1 MSNEEKTNVV
11 EKSGL
16 ATAGLVLGIIGVCT
30 SFMPLINNLSFVM
43 GVLAIIFGI
52 LNLKKTKKGKV
63 IASIILGILAI
74 WITISSQQALS
85 ESLNNLSDDLDATF
99 NDLDGSNTN
108 DILANDVDIQIGTFT
123 IEKGEYFDTTK
134 LPVKVTNK
142 SSEMKSFSITIEAV
156 DNDGNR
162 IDEGYIMVNDLK
174 PNQSV
179 EETTFTFESEDTVA
193 KLKNATFNI
202 LKVSKY

>member
-1 MSNEEKTNVV
+1 
-11 EKSGL
+11 
-16 ATAGLVLGIIGVCT
+16 
-30 SFMPLINNLSFVM
+30 MPLINNLSFVM